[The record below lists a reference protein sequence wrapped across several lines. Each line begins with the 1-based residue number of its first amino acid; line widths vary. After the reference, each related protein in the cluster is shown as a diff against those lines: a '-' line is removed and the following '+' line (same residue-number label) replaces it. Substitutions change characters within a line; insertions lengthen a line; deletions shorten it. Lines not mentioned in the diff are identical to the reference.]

1 MILLFIWNLF
11 NSLSASAPHADGEAS
26 CTLQG
31 NFGLPGFLADGDII
45 IGGLFPMHYRVV
57 VPDLTYTHKP
67 AASGCQGFDPR
78 AFRWAQTMRLAI
90 EEINKNPYLLP
101 NLTLGY
107 KIYDSC
113 ATHVASQRA
122 SLTVLN
128 GPSEVSSRMCSGA
141 WPVKVIIGDSGSS
154 QSIILSRTLQPF
166 RIPMISYIS
175 TCSCLSN
182 RQRFPTFFRTVPSDS
197 HQVKAIAQLVK
208 HFGWT
213 WVGAISEDGDYGRYA
228 FHALIE
234 EFERISVCLAYYET
248 IPKVYSRQKILEILD
263 VMKRSTAKVVISFA
277 GEGDL
282 YPLLKEYAAQNIT
295 GIQWIASEAWVTA
308 SLFAASEFYPSLGGT
323 IGFAIRRG
331 QIPALRDYLLKVHPS
346 LVQPPCSGQES
357 LVEKSSIYL
366 DVSSLRVS
374 YNVYKAAYAIAHSLD
389 SLTSCEPGKGPFGNF
404 TCADPSSF
412 EPWQLQHYIQTL
424 SVTNALG
431 EKISFDENGDP
442 IASYDIINWQRGADG
457 KLWFVTVGIYDAS
470 RGLGKEIV
478 INEEAVLRSVCT
490 ESCPLGTRKGIR
502 QGQPP
507 CCFDC
512 LPCADGKIS
521 NQTVECT
528 DCPEDHWSNAART
541 DCIPKE
547 VEYLSYDEMGIT
559 LAVIALLGACLTIG
573 VLVVFLHSRNTP
585 IVRVNNSELSF
596 FILLSLTLCFLC
608 SVAFIGQPT
617 YWSCMFRHTAF
628 SVTFSL
634 CISCILGKT
643 LVVLAAF
650 KATRPGSN
658 VMKWFGPRQQ
668 RMIIFACT
676 AVQIVICTI
685 WLIAAPPFPLKNT
698 VYQRSRI
705 ILECSTGSDLAFWCV
720 LGYIGVLA
728 CLCFVLAFLARKLPD
743 NFNEAKYITFSMLIF
758 CVVWLV
764 FIPAYVSSPGKYT
777 VAVEIF
783 AILASSFGLLVCIFA
798 PKCYI
803 ILLKPEKNTKH
814 HLMGRVNAKTNSEM

>member
-1 MILLFIWNLF
+1 MLVFILALFC
-11 NSLSASAPHADGEAS
+11 SVSAPSPNRTTEAS

-31 NFGLPGFLADGDII
+31 NFELSGFLADGDIV
-45 IGGLFPMHYRVV
+45 IGGLYWVV
-57 VPDLTYTHKP
+57 VSDLTYTYKP
-67 AASGCQGFDPR
+67 AASGCQGFETR
-78 AFRWAQTMRLAI
+78 SFRWAQTMRLAI
-90 EEINKNPYLLP
+90 EEINKCLYLLS

-122 SLTVLN
+122 SLTILN

-154 QSIILSRTLQPF
+154 QSIMLSRVLQPF

-182 RQRFPTFFRTVPSDS
+182 RQRYPTFFRLIPSDS
-197 HQVKAIAQLVK
+197 HQVKVIAQLVK

-228 FHALIE
+228 FQVLIE

-346 LVQPPCSGQES
+346 LYPNNTLVQELWGDVFGCSFLPSNATGQDGRVQPPCSGQES

-366 DVSSLRVS
+366 DVSNLRVS

-457 KLWFVTVGIYDAS
+457 KL
-470 RGLGKEIV
+470 
-478 INEEAVLRSVCT
+478 
-490 ESCPLGTRKGIR
+490 
-502 QGQPP
+502 
-507 CCFDC
+507 
-512 LPCADGKIS
+512 
-521 NQTVECT
+521 
-528 DCPEDHWSNAART
+528 
-541 DCIPKE
+541 
-547 VEYLSYDEMGIT
+547 
-559 LAVIALLGACLTIG
+559 
-573 VLVVFLHSRNTP
+573 
-585 IVRVNNSELSF
+585 
-596 FILLSLTLCFLC
+596 
-608 SVAFIGQPT
+608 
-617 YWSCMFRHTAF
+617 
-628 SVTFSL
+628 
-634 CISCILGKT
+634 
-643 LVVLAAF
+643 
-650 KATRPGSN
+650 
-658 VMKWFGPRQQ
+658 
-668 RMIIFACT
+668 
-676 AVQIVICTI
+676 
-685 WLIAAPPFPLKNT
+685 
-698 VYQRSRI
+698 
-705 ILECSTGSDLAFWCV
+705 
-720 LGYIGVLA
+720 
-728 CLCFVLAFLARKLPD
+728 
-743 NFNEAKYITFSMLIF
+743 
-758 CVVWLV
+758 
-764 FIPAYVSSPGKYT
+764 
-777 VAVEIF
+777 
-783 AILASSFGLLVCIFA
+783 
-798 PKCYI
+798 
-803 ILLKPEKNTKH
+803 
-814 HLMGRVNAKTNSEM
+814 